1 MVTTEK
7 STLLYSFCKERIL
20 NVISSTALKKYL
32 NEILNECRT
41 SAEFSILFYY
51 LPSIT
56 DHKGDMNQW
65 WNNVNLDPIDCSLEF
80 LSGFSTTGT
89 QFRPDF
95 LESNNPEIREPQ
107 VQVLY
112 AFFNHMVQVSNNNLV
127 KNSDNLILTLKL
139 ETKDMPWVGPRK
151 QHFDPT
157 KFQLSSYWI
166 LDAIHCTC
174 IETLWVVLVLEY
186 LNLVDIN
193 TIKFVCKTFYEIV
206 CNYKIYQEHK
216 KLSEW
221 LICKTSISNGF
232 CKHF

>member
-1 MVTTEK
+1 MVTTEN

-20 NVISSTALKKYL
+20 NVISSTALKKHL

-56 DHKGDMNQW
+56 DRKEDMNQW

-107 VQVLY
+107 VQILY

-139 ETKDMPWVGPRK
+139 ETRHAMGRTNKTTFRSDKISTILILNFRCNTLYMHWDIMGGVGFR
-151 QHFDPT
+151 
-157 KFQLSSYWI
+157 
-166 LDAIHCTC
+166 
-174 IETLWVVLVLEY
+174 
-186 LNLVDIN
+186 
-193 TIKFVCKTFYEIV
+193 
-206 CNYKIYQEHK
+206 
-216 KLSEW
+216 
-221 LICKTSISNGF
+221 ISKS
-232 CKHF
+232 CWH